1 MTSVHPGTMSELYGR
16 IDLSKTNYN
25 VTLEYKVLQH
35 PDVERISS
43 IYRDYC
49 LYKQFESV
57 MPLFREEFFYP
68 QTDMIAYYDED
79 VIVGFTM
86 MFRYNTHSVAAAQFA
101 WTYHKPEIRLGIN
114 SLHHICAYYKSE
126 RYKYLYLGD
135 AAEYKQSLD
144 GFEICG
150 PI

>member
-1 MTSVHPGTMSELYGR
+1 MHAR
-16 IDLSKTNYN
+16 INLEKTNYN
-25 VTLEYKVLQH
+25 INDICNIGIVAQLIRAFDASVLE
-35 PDVERISS
+35 E
-43 IYRDYC
+43 IYIDYC
-49 LYKQFESV
+49 RYKQFESV
-57 MPLFREEFFYP
+57 MPLFQEEFFYP
-68 QTDMIAYYDED
+68 QTDIIAYYDED
-79 VIVGFTM
+79 VMVGFTM

-126 RYKYLYLGD
+126 GYKYLYLGD

>member
-1 MTSVHPGTMSELYGR
+1 MHAR
-16 IDLSKTNYN
+16 INLEKSNYN
-25 VTLEYKVLQH
+25 INDIRNIGIVAQLIRAFDASVLEK
-35 PDVERISS
+35 
-43 IYRDYC
+43 IYIDYC
-49 LYKQFESV
+49 RYKQFESV